1 MNGRPLHTSSTLNCD
16 GALDQRLEAIAQRLE
31 DAESRIA
38 QMEAKE
44 RIRDTVSQ
52 YALFLDMTRHEPAK
66 SITRCPKLQ

>member
-1 MNGRPLHTSSTLNCD
+1 
-16 GALDQRLEAIAQRLE
+16 LEAIAQRLE

-52 YALFLDMTRHEPAK
+52 YAMFLDMTRHEPAK